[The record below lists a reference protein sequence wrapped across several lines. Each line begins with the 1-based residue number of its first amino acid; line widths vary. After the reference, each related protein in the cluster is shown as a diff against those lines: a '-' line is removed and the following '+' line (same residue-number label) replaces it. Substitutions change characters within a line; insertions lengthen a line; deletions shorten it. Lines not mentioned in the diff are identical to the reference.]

1 MLNVDNKIVSRV
13 IAGRL
18 LKVIHLLVNKD
29 QTCGVPGRFI
39 GENVAFLRDVV
50 HYASSTGVLMAILSL
65 DQEKAFDRVD
75 WDFMRSTLSA
85 MGFGPSFISW
95 VDLFYHRVQSSV
107 NLNGYLSP
115 FFALSR
121 GVRQGCPLSPV
132 PCPLSPL
139 LYVLVSEVLPV
150 NIRRNPRV
158 SGLTLPGFPPLSP
171 ISQYAD
177 DTSLVL
183 TSDDSIRACF
193 ETYALFE
200 AASGAKLNRS
210 KSKGLWLGA
219 WSGRTDPP
227 VALD

>member
-1 MLNVDNKIVSRV
+1 M
-13 IAGRL
+13 
-18 LKVIHLLVNKD
+18 
-29 QTCGVPGRFI
+29 
-39 GENVAFLRDVV
+39 
-50 HYASSTGVLMAILSL
+50 
-65 DQEKAFDRVD
+65 
-75 WDFMRSTLSA
+75 
-85 MGFGPSFISW
+85 
-95 VDLFYHRVQSSV
+95 
-107 NLNGYLSP
+107 
-115 FFALSR
+115 
-121 GVRQGCPLSPV
+121 
-132 PCPLSPL
+132 
-139 LYVLVSEVLPV
+139 SEVLAV

-158 SGLTLPGFPPLSP
+158 SGLTLLGFPPLSP